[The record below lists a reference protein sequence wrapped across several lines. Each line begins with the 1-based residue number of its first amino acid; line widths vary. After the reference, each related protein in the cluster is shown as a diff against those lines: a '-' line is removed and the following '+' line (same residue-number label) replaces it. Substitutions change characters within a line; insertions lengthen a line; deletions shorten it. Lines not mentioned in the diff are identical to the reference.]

1 MGLHMEGRS
10 HMDLGLKGKVVFASA
25 ASEGLG
31 FGIARRALAEGAQVF
46 LGSRDAAR
54 VEAAVAAL
62 GETASATGGEIS
74 GAVLDMASGDSIASW
89 VAAGLARFG
98 KVSALLVNAGGPPPG
113 DFEAF
118 GDAEWQKAFELTLLS
133 SVRLIRACLPSLKAE
148 KGSILTITSSAV
160 KEPWPGLILSG
171 VMRSG
176 VSSLVKSLSV
186 ELGPF
191 GIRVNNIA
199 PGKIMTGRLTK
210 LLRSDAARNGVSFD
224 EQVMRA
230 GGEIPLG
237 RIGAVDEFAATA
249 VFLLSGAASYVSG
262 QTVLVDGAASKFMY

>member
-1 MGLHMEGRS
+1 
-10 HMDLGLKGKVVFASA
+10 MDLGLRGKVLFASA

-31 FGIARRALAEGAQVF
+31 FGIAKRALEEGAKVF
-46 LGSRDAAR
+46 LGSREKAR
-54 VEAAVAAL
+54 VDEAVASLESVA
-62 GETASATGGEIS
+62 ESSGGEIA
-74 GAVLDMASGDSIASW
+74 GAELDMASGDSIASW
-89 VAAGLARFG
+89 TAAGIERFG
-98 KVSALLVNAGGPPPG
+98 TVSALLVNAGGPPPG

-133 SVRLIRACLPSLKAE
+133 SARLIRACLPFLKAQ

-199 PGKIMTGRLTK
+199 PGKIMTGRLKK
-210 LLRSDAARNGVSFD
+210 LITADASKRGVSFE
-224 EQVMRA
+224 EQLVKT

-249 VFLLSGAASYVSG
+249 VFLLSDAASYVSG